1 MFKKII
7 LLFLLFL
14 FQTPVFSSEISS
26 SVNKILNSYDFDKN
40 AIVSISIKDK
50 NTSET
55 IFEKSE
61 KKDLNPASA
70 MKLYS
75 AIAAMNT
82 LGENYEFKTSIYKD
96 KNNNLYVKLSAD
108 PLLREEDLNTL
119 AKNLKENYKGKINK
133 IYIDDSII
141 DLIPYPES
149 WQIDDS
155 WPNTPK
161 ISPYMVDYNT
171 VSVDIMLNDNKKD
184 VRFIQRSPYRFSFVN
199 RLEYGNSNNAR
210 FVYDEELNVVNV
222 MGTIN
227 SSITS
232 KRIPVLNPRYFFCK
246 KLNDALNKN
255 GIKFNDKFLFA
266 KTPADSVKIAE
277 ISRPLD
283 VIVKHILNTSD
294 NVASEMLFKVA
305 GAKYASDKS
314 PVKSNYNHTF
324 GTTENGI
331 NMFLEYYK
339 NLGLDVDEIQVKD
352 GSGVSR
358 YDILNTDWMNNAL
371 IKSGFD
377 CEKYLPTA
385 NQGTLN
391 KRMRGLENKV
401 YFKTGTHRGTSA
413 LVGIIKNFDTT
424 YCYSSIM
431 TNYKINHTL
440 LKAIEDEIVYRI
452 YRIKKEDINE
462 NE

>member
-149 WQIDDS
+149 WQI
-155 WPNTPK
+155 
-161 ISPYMVDYNT
+161 
-171 VSVDIMLNDNKKD
+171 
-184 VRFIQRSPYRFSFVN
+184 
-199 RLEYGNSNNAR
+199 
-210 FVYDEELNVVNV
+210 
-222 MGTIN
+222 
-227 SSITS
+227 
-232 KRIPVLNPRYFFCK
+232 
-246 KLNDALNKN
+246 
-255 GIKFNDKFLFA
+255 
-266 KTPADSVKIAE
+266 
-277 ISRPLD
+277 
-283 VIVKHILNTSD
+283 
-294 NVASEMLFKVA
+294 
-305 GAKYASDKS
+305 
-314 PVKSNYNHTF
+314 
-324 GTTENGI
+324 
-331 NMFLEYYK
+331 
-339 NLGLDVDEIQVKD
+339 
-352 GSGVSR
+352 
-358 YDILNTDWMNNAL
+358 
-371 IKSGFD
+371 
-377 CEKYLPTA
+377 
-385 NQGTLN
+385 
-391 KRMRGLENKV
+391 
-401 YFKTGTHRGTSA
+401 
-413 LVGIIKNFDTT
+413 
-424 YCYSSIM
+424 
-431 TNYKINHTL
+431 
-440 LKAIEDEIVYRI
+440 
-452 YRIKKEDINE
+452 
-462 NE
+462 

>member
-119 AKNLKENYKGKINK
+119 AKNLKENYKRKINK

-199 RLEYGNSNNAR
+199 RLEYGNSNNVR

-232 KRIPVLNPRYFFCK
+232 KRIPVLNPR
-246 KLNDALNKN
+246 
-255 GIKFNDKFLFA
+255 
-266 KTPADSVKIAE
+266 
-277 ISRPLD
+277 
-283 VIVKHILNTSD
+283 
-294 NVASEMLFKVA
+294 
-305 GAKYASDKS
+305 
-314 PVKSNYNHTF
+314 
-324 GTTENGI
+324 
-331 NMFLEYYK
+331 
-339 NLGLDVDEIQVKD
+339 
-352 GSGVSR
+352 
-358 YDILNTDWMNNAL
+358 
-371 IKSGFD
+371 
-377 CEKYLPTA
+377 
-385 NQGTLN
+385 
-391 KRMRGLENKV
+391 
-401 YFKTGTHRGTSA
+401 
-413 LVGIIKNFDTT
+413 
-424 YCYSSIM
+424 
-431 TNYKINHTL
+431 
-440 LKAIEDEIVYRI
+440 
-452 YRIKKEDINE
+452 
-462 NE
+462 